1 MKNKNLNCKECG
13 NNEFITEPNKYDIYK
28 AEEGKL
34 EFQKEEII
42 QEAIKLYCR
51 ECSEELEYED
61 SALEF

>member
-13 NNEFITEPNKYDIYK
+13 NDEFITEPNKYDIYK

-42 QEAIKLYCR
+42 QEAMAKYCR
-51 ECSEELEYED
+51 ELLRKNWS
-61 SALEF
+61 SRKR

>member
-1 MKNKNLNCKECG
+1 MSLLQSLINTIFTRLN
-13 NNEFITEPNKYDIYK
+13 
-28 AEEGKL
+28 EGKL

>member
-1 MKNKNLNCKECG
+1 MECG

-51 ECSEELEYED
+51 ECSEELEYNN
-61 SALEF
+61 SALE